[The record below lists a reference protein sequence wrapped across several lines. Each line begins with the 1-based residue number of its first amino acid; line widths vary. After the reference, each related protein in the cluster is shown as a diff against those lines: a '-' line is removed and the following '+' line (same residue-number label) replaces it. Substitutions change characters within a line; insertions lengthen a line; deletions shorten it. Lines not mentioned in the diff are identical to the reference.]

1 MFTPDQLAM
10 LHTALSPPMP
20 ALHTSPQMGPPA
32 PCAPA
37 PAAPPRG
44 PVPLAAV
51 GVGYGLAAA
60 GVAAAGLAAPGRH
73 LDAVL
78 LASPALALA
87 LGLHALATPS
97 APLAAPLG
105 LLCALG
111 TPWACYAP
119 QPWGLWA
126 AALGLAAFFPA
137 TLPPGPGRWC
147 ALGGILGVL
156 LAGSS
161 SPPAGRPAP
170 RGAPRSRP
178 WPSRRPPPCCGC
190 PAAPCASASSSPGA
204 RSARGAEVPRR
215 IKKRGLHQTEG
226 RPAAPP

>member
-1 MFTPDQLAM
+1 MVMFTPDQLAM
-10 LHTALSPPMP
+10 LHSALSPPMP
-20 ALHTSPQMGPPA
+20 ALHPSPQMGPPA

-44 PVPLAAV
+44 PVPLAAL
-51 GVGYGLAAA
+51 GAFYGLAAA

-147 ALGGILGVL
+147 ALGGIPGVL
-156 LAGSS
+156 LAGVLLAAGG
-161 SPPAGRPAP
+161 PPRAAWGTALASLALQAAASLLRLSRCALRVGVVEPGGKECAG
-170 RGAPRSRP
+170 
-178 WPSRRPPPCCGC
+178 C
-190 PAAPCASASSSPGA
+190 
-204 RSARGAEVPRR
+204 
-215 IKKRGLHQTEG
+215 
-226 RPAAPP
+226 